1 MVKKYEENQD
11 GNGHNVEKGQNRYQ
25 KPEQQSRGRTNN
37 SFGRNQRGQPPR
49 QQAGEQGEIAKGQVH
64 TEAQGGSQGRSGQ
77 DGPDSNQP
85 RGQFQPRNN
94 AQGMRNQTERQE
106 GAGPNR
112 RYHERN
118 ERNREAGRN
127 SQQRQHSGAS
137 GGRFGGAVKNRAEET
152 IDDIKEDIARLE
164 KEIKLEINEIK
175 SLKL

>member
-1 MVKKYEENQD
+1 
-11 GNGHNVEKGQNRYQ
+11 
-25 KPEQQSRGRTNN
+25 
-37 SFGRNQRGQPPR
+37 
-49 QQAGEQGEIAKGQVH
+49 
-64 TEAQGGSQGRSGQ
+64 
-77 DGPDSNQP
+77 
-85 RGQFQPRNN
+85 
-94 AQGMRNQTERQE
+94 MRNQTERQE

-152 IDDIKEDIARLE
+152 IDDIKEDIVRLE